1 MSPLTG
7 DFSFLCNK
15 NTKYFWPWVSFQDCL
30 TCCFLVL
37 LSLELVVFS
46 HVYTVQLS
54 LQGLSLKIS
63 GCVLT
68 LSLSLILYSLTFQN
82 SAILLISENSEI
94 SLLNL
99 MRLPGSVWVFPP
111 YAVAWNIFPGRE
123 VGHSQNCI
131 CLLLFLGVMH
141 FLVHGHDKHCLIYLI
156 LSSNFLRRKVKSSP
170 FYSVIITWECPSLFG
185 F

>member
-68 LSLSLILYSLTFQN
+68 LSLSHTLFPHFPELCHPFDLWKLWDQSPQFNETTRLCLGVPSLCCGLEHLPRQGGGTLTKLHLFTP
-82 SAILLISENSEI
+82 
-94 SLLNL
+94 
-99 MRLPGSVWVFPP
+99 LPGSHALPS
-111 YAVAWNIFPGRE
+111 AWA
-123 VGHSQNCI
+123 
-131 CLLLFLGVMH
+131 
-141 FLVHGHDKHCLIYLI
+141 
-156 LSSNFLRRKVKSSP
+156 
-170 FYSVIITWECPSLFG
+170 W
-185 F
+185 